1 MQKNHID
8 QEAAG
13 EAGAT
18 PDGLGTG
25 GRSTNL
31 LAPNPQSPEGEWMST
46 NLPLPQQIA
55 RMDLERLRAYRENLE
70 FYGGAQWAQRRVQ
83 RERRLTLN
91 YARTLIDKVTSYL
104 MSELSF
110 AVDPPS
116 PEATRSPVSQDD
128 SPPPNARPPPPQPPP
143 PTPKGRGRADRPG
156 AGAGGRG
163 GSVSGVLPEQP
174 GRAGLRYG

>member
-1 MQKNHID
+1 
-8 QEAAG
+8 
-13 EAGAT
+13 
-18 PDGLGTG
+18 
-25 GRSTNL
+25 
-31 LAPNPQSPEGEWMST
+31 MST

-70 FYGGAQWAQRRVQ
+70 FYGGAQWAQRCVQ

-116 PEATRSPVSQDD
+116 PEATRSPVSEGD
-128 SPPPNARPPPPQPPP
+128 SPRREAPLGAR
-143 PTPKGRGRADRPG
+143 GESRVCDRC
-156 AGAGGRG
+156 
-163 GSVSGVLPEQP
+163 GS
-174 GRAGLRYG
+174 GLE